1 MVIHPQGFKFHKYLL
16 HTKYFAECN
25 MNRKLLFWPW
35 RDYTLSILGDRQSNN
50 MVNTVIEVLDSDLL
64 KYKQGVIILSMKSY
78 ELSIKNILA
87 GCEWTMSYTQ

>member
-1 MVIHPQGFKFHKYLL
+1 
-16 HTKYFAECN
+16 
-25 MNRKLLFWPW
+25 
-35 RDYTLSILGDRQSNN
+35 